1 MLLMRKRRRTTMGD
15 GDVGIDNDDVLN
27 DDLDHNG
34 NGDVEIM
41 VVLFLKIMNDDDD
54 HVLWMWIFN
63 EDYDDNDDYLNSFS
77 ISIKF

>member
-1 MLLMRKRRRTTMGD
+1 MLLMRKRRSTTMRD

-41 VVLFLKIMNDDDD
+41 VV
-54 HVLWMWIFN
+54 
-63 EDYDDNDDYLNSFS
+63 
-77 ISIKF
+77 